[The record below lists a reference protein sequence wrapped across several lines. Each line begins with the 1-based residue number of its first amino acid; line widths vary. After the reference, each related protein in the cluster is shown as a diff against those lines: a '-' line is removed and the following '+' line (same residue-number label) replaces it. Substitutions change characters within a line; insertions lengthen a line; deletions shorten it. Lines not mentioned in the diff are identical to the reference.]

1 MIVCLVLTIT
11 GEKRLLFLDDTLVT
25 LFFIEGNGGTCMLCT
40 ELLTVKHIL
49 LFCSDFVETKDQYFR
64 AQSLKVLFK
73 EISLDYY
80 TIQYLYFS
88 IYLSIIYISM

>member
-1 MIVCLVLTIT
+1 MQ
-11 GEKRLLFLDDTLVT
+11 
-25 LFFIEGNGGTCMLCT
+25 CT
-40 ELLTVKHIL
+40 ELLTVEYIL

-64 AQSLKVLFK
+64 AQALKVLFK

-88 IYLSIIYISM
+88 IYLSIIYFSMGFCPQKLCCSQSIPDHFVQIIT

>member
-1 MIVCLVLTIT
+1 MQ
-11 GEKRLLFLDDTLVT
+11 
-25 LFFIEGNGGTCMLCT
+25 CT
-40 ELLTVKHIL
+40 ELLTVEYIL

-64 AQSLKVLFK
+64 AQALKVLFK

-88 IYLSIIYISM
+88 IYLSIIYFSM